1 LESQQHQRRNN
12 GKTSYIEK
20 RRRRNILAQI
30 PLLLLLSLVYFE
42 ANISRIEE
50 KKERRAKGTEEIQ
63 SGLCSG
69 FVLRSVKR
77 RQLSVNI

>member
-30 PLLLLLSLVYFE
+30 PLLLLLSLVFFE
-42 ANISRIEE
+42 AGISGIEE
-50 KKERRAKGTEEIQ
+50 KRREGRREQKRFNQACARDLF
-63 SGLCSG
+63 SGL
-69 FVLRSVKR
+69 LRDDSFR
-77 RQLSVNI
+77 

>member
-30 PLLLLLSLVYFE
+30 PLLLLSLLFFE